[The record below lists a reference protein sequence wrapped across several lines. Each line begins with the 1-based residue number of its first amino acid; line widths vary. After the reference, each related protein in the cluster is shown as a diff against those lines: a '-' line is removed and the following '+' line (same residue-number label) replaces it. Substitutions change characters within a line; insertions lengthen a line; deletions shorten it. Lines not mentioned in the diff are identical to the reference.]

1 MKLSKRIQ
9 QINPSVTLELTNK
22 VAEYKKNGIDVI
34 AFNVGEPD
42 FKTPENINKA
52 TIEAINNGYTKY
64 TPVSGILPLREAIS
78 NKLLKDNNLKYSP
91 DQIIVSAGAKQAL
104 YNTLMTLVDE
114 GDEVILF
121 TPCWISYE
129 EMAKLAGAKCVTVK
143 CDDNFQIDIK
153 AFKKAITSKT
163 KVVILNNPNNP
174 TGALYPKETIEE
186 IAKIIVDND
195 LIVIAD
201 EIYEKLNYS
210 DEKLI
215 SIASLNDE
223 IYQRTITIN
232 GFAKS
237 HAMTGHR
244 IGYAAGPVEVIKK
257 MSAIQSHS
265 TSNVTSFVQYAAIAA
280 LNDNQDSVY
289 EMIEEFNKRRVL
301 AYELLKDIPNI
312 KVNNTLGAFYLMPD
326 VSYYFN
332 KKTKDGKE
340 IKSANDLSLYLL
352 EEAHIAVVPG
362 EDFHAK
368 NNIRIA
374 YSNSQENIKQ
384 GLLQMK
390 KALIKL
396 I

>member
-1 MKLSKRIQ
+1 MKLSERILKVS
-9 QINPSVTLELTNK
+9 PSVTLELTNK

-42 FKTPENINKA
+42 FKTPQNINEA
-52 TIEAINNGYTKY
+52 TIDAINAGYTKY
-64 TPVSGILPLREAIS
+64 TPVNGILPLREAIS
-78 NKLLKDNNLKYSP
+78 NKLLNDNNLKYEP
-91 DQIIVSAGAKQAL
+91 DQIIVCAGAKQAL
-104 YNTLMTLVDE
+104 FNSLMTLIDD

-129 EMAKLAGAKCVTVK
+129 QMINLAGGKCVQVK
-143 CDDNFQIDIK
+143 TNDDFQIDIE
-153 AFKKAITSKT
+153 AFKSAITSKT

-186 IAKIIVDND
+186 ISKIIVEKD
-195 LIVIAD
+195 LTIISD

-210 DEKLI
+210 DTNLT
-215 SIASLNDE
+215 SIASLNDK

-244 IGYAAGPVEVIKK
+244 IGYAAGPKEVIKK
-257 MSAIQSHS
+257 MSALQSHS
-265 TSNVTSFVQYAAIAA
+265 TSNVTTFVQHAAIAA
-280 LNDNQDSVY
+280 LNDDQISV
-289 EMIEEFNKRRVL
+289 EQMVKEFDKRRNL
-301 AYELLKDIPNI
+301 AYNLLKDIPNI

-332 KKTKDGKE
+332 KKTKDNK
-340 IKSANDLSLYLL
+340 IINNANDLSLYLL

-362 EDFHAK
+362 EDFHAP

-374 YSNSQENIKQ
+374 YSNSEENIKQ
-384 GLLQMK
+384 GLESMK
-390 KALIKL
+390 KALLKL
-396 I
+396 T